1 MLGSCRR
8 GGGFGS
14 MGEGRPEGTGTIVPR
29 SALRGRWGGGG
40 EAGRAASWRPSI
52 GLALSVGRPSG
63 SRRPRRSRGGGS
75 AAGRGARGL
84 TRPGWRGRGRH
95 GGPPRERLGGGGGG
109 GEAHIRASEQ
119 QAGGGHIDIDPL
131 ARYEMAHWPAMAAA
145 CFTPPRSAWDWRE
158 RQERR
163 PGRKCRRLPRGS
175 GRGALRWVLPAWKRA
190 FGPPRR

>member
-1 MLGSCRR
+1 M
-8 GGGFGS
+8 
-14 MGEGRPEGTGTIVPR
+14 
-29 SALRGRWGGGG
+29 
-40 EAGRAASWRPSI
+40 
-52 GLALSVGRPSG
+52 
-63 SRRPRRSRGGGS
+63 

-119 QAGGGHIDIDPL
+119 QAGGGLIDIDPL

-158 RQERR
+158 RRQRR
-163 PGRKCRRLPRGS
+163 PCRKCRRWPRGS
-175 GRGALRWVLPAWKRA
+175 GRGALRWGAAGAEAGFRASSAMMIRAVLWPDSLRA
-190 FGPPRR
+190 RLGVHY